1 MLLGEII
8 KTCSHE
14 KVAQAAVSSIGTEF
28 QHRVER
34 AARER
39 GLRTGVFV
47 ASVVRHFGRTAGD
60 DEWADLARAME
71 RKDMPILSGLRHIVE
86 MTLAGQVPARRRG
99 GAYSRTPTGAAAP
112 ASACGISCEA

>member
-14 KVAQAAVSSIGTEF
+14 KVAQAAVASIGAEF
-28 QHRVER
+28 HRRVEK

-47 ASVVRHFGRTAGD
+47 ALAVRCFGRTAGD
-60 DEWADLARAME
+60 DEWAALARAME
-71 RKDMPILSGLRHIVE
+71 RKDMPILSGLRHILEVA
-86 MTLAGQVPARRRG
+86 LADQARASSRCGFARRTSVAGPISAG
-99 GAYSRTPTGAAAP
+99 GL
-112 ASACGISCEA
+112 SCRA